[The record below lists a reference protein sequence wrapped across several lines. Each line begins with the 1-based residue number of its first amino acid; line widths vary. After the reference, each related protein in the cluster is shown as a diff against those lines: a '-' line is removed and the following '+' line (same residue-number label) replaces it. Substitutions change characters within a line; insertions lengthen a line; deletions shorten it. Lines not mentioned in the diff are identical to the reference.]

1 MHFALIL
8 VGCFRVDMARAE
20 SDQGVVLLEELGQV
34 EVFSTVVGLLVEIHC
49 ADTDL
54 RAFEIGGDFDNEIV
68 WTHIAKESDKTAF
81 VEFNEFLCD
90 ADGFER
96 FVFHPIFDKHV
107 AWQSDDVFLHQ
118 GIPIYH
124 EVHAIGREK
133 VFELQSVDTGCV
145 RFFNVEVILVVVASV
160 NYSDPERFRISEN
173 AVVDTVDVKVL
184 ASREVSAGLNNCV
197 DVF

>member
-54 RAFEIGGDFDNEIV
+54 RAFEIRGYIDDKIV
-68 WTHIAKESDKTAF
+68 WAHIAKKSDEAAF
-81 VEFNEFLCD
+81 VEFNELLCD

-96 FVFHPIFDKHV
+96 FVFHPICDKHIPG
-107 AWQSDDVFLHQ
+107 QTDDVFFDQ
-118 GIPIYH
+118 SISINH

-133 VFELQSVDTGCV
+133 VFEL
-145 RFFNVEVILVVVASV
+145 
-160 NYSDPERFRISEN
+160 
-173 AVVDTVDVKVL
+173 
-184 ASREVSAGLNNCV
+184 
-197 DVF
+197 